1 MRKLLL
7 CLLLTCMFE
16 SLIFS
21 QDLYDFKPFKGYYV
35 SAIYQRKGEWPMSLN
50 FLCSSLDCIYSCK
63 DKPEDNIIN
72 NIIDSAY
79 IIPVEYVPNFSLFK
93 YSLKTSDSEI
103 LPYVGEYAEMCEALF
118 SQNKIKDHILLKDST
133 KFDFE
138 YANYYGFILC
148 PRREN
153 DLYQTE
159 IVCGSINYAEYPNI
173 KLAIPIISGFD
184 KWRR

>member
-1 MRKLLL
+1 M
-7 CLLLTCMFE
+7 
-16 SLIFS
+16 
-21 QDLYDFKPFKGYYV
+21 YDFKPFKGYYV
-35 SAIYQRKGEWPMSLN
+35 SATYQRKGEWPMSFN

-118 SQNKIKDHILLKDST
+118 SKNKIKDHILLKDTT
-133 KFDFE
+133 KFDF
-138 YANYYGFILC
+138 
-148 PRREN
+148 
-153 DLYQTE
+153 
-159 IVCGSINYAEYPNI
+159 
-173 KLAIPIISGFD
+173 
-184 KWRR
+184 